1 MSFIVTGNN
10 QSEFKLPPAGN
21 HLARCYRIIDLGTQ
35 TSVYKGKENK
45 LRKVMISWELHG
57 EDSEGQPLLT
67 DDGQPLMMSRQFTTS
82 LSEKATLRLML
93 ESWRGKDF
101 TLDELA
107 GFDLTSVMDK
117 FCMLQ
122 VSHDKSAD
130 GSKTYANVV
139 NITSVPAIV
148 KKAGLPEGVN
158 KCVVLSLDNFDQ
170 KVFDSLSEGIKKKIM
185 SSPEYMQ
192 LSGGFVPE
200 QGTQANNKSLADID
214 DDIPF

>member
-1 MSFIVTGNN
+1 
-10 QSEFKLPPAGN
+10 
-21 HLARCYRIIDLGTQ
+21 
-35 TSVYKGKENK
+35 
-45 LRKVMISWELHG
+45 
-57 EDSEGQPLLT
+57 
-67 DDGQPLMMSRQFTTS
+67 
-82 LSEKATLRLML
+82 
-93 ESWRGKDF
+93 
-101 TLDELA
+101 
-107 GFDLTSVMDK
+107 
-117 FCMLQ
+117 MLQ

-192 LSGGFVPE
+192 LAGGFVPE

>member
-122 VSHDKSAD
+122 VSHDKSEIGRAH
-130 GSKTYANVV
+130 V
-139 NITSVPAIV
+139 
-148 KKAGLPEGVN
+148 
-158 KCVVLSLDNFDQ
+158 
-170 KVFDSLSEGIKKKIM
+170 
-185 SSPEYMQ
+185 
-192 LSGGFVPE
+192 
-200 QGTQANNKSLADID
+200 
-214 DDIPF
+214 